1 LFKEDRLGRLLV
13 GQTDFNFG
21 RHKKLARPIYQI
33 GQASW
38 KQKLQHTYKD
48 RVLIPYSLIHQNHH

>member
-13 GQTDFNFG
+13 SQTDFNFG
-21 RHKKLARPIYQI
+21 RQKKLARPISQI

-38 KQKLQHTYKD
+38 KQKLQHAYKD
-48 RVLIPYSLIHQNHH
+48 RVLIPNSLIHQNPH